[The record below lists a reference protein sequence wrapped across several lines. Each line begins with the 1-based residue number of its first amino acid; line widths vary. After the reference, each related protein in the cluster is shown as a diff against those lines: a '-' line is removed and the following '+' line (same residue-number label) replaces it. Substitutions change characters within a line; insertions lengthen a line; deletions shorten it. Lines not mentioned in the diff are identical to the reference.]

1 MKRMIGLLGMSVLF
15 AFVLVASSPA
25 NAQDEGNCSADVSV
39 TLDRSDPDRTVM
51 RYKFKVE
58 ISTSE
63 SCAEIHYDLILDVQ
77 LPNGQVKKVRKPRI
91 VKLNDSSLSELV
103 RHEVPID
110 QKVTGHEARLVRC
123 NTCDLGV

>member
-1 MKRMIGLLGMSVLF
+1 MRRTIGLLGMSVLF
-15 AFVLVASSPA
+15 AFVLVATAPA
-25 NAQDEGNCSADVSV
+25 QAQDESDCSADVSV
-39 TLDRSDPDRTVM
+39 GLDRSDPDRTVM
-51 RYKFKVE
+51 HYQFKVE
-58 ISTSE
+58 ISTTE

-110 QKVTGHEARLVRC
+110 QKVTGQEARLVRC
-123 NTCDLGV
+123 NRCELGI